1 MDATLVVLAAG
12 MGSRYGGLKQ
22 MDPVGTS
29 GEFIIDY
36 SIYDAKASGFNK
48 VVFIIREELLQD
60 FKDTI
65 GVRLESNIDVEY
77 VFQKLEDL
85 PAGFELPVGRS
96 KPWGTGQAVLACAD
110 AVKEPF
116 AVINADDF
124 YGRETF
130 EVMFEFLKANQGNSK
145 ATAMAG
151 FLLKNTLSDYG
162 SVSRGVCSSNE
173 QNDLMTVTEITA
185 LSKVDNEIVAG
196 DDKYSGMEHASMN
209 FWGFCPEIFGEFETN
224 FVDFLKTGI
233 GEEKS
238 EFYIPTVVNNLIEED
253 KVFCKVLETPCK
265 WFGVTYPE
273 DRPDVVQKIKQMVED
288 KIYPKSLWE

>member
-1 MDATLVVLAAG
+1 MNTTLVVLAAG

-36 SIYDAKASGFNK
+36 SIYDAIEAGFNK

-65 GVRLESNIDVEY
+65 GSRLTGHIKVEY

-85 PAGFELPVGRS
+85 PDGFTLPEGRE

-110 AVKEPF
+110 VVKEPF

-130 EVMFEFLKANQGNSK
+130 EVMAKFLEENQGNK
-145 ATAMAG
+145 RATSMAG

-162 SVSRGVCSSNE
+162 TVSRGVCSSNTNNE
-173 QNDLMTVTEITA
+173 LETVTEITA
-185 LSKVDNEIVAG
+185 IAKEGDKIVAG
-196 DDKYSGMEHASMN
+196 DVVYSGNEHVSMN
-209 FWGFCPEIFGEFETN
+209 FWGFYPEIFEAFKSQ
-224 FVDFLKTGI
+224 FKDFLTTGI
-233 GEEKS
+233 GEAKS
-238 EFYIPTVVNNLIEED
+238 EFYIPTVVNKCITDDE
-253 KVFCKVLETPCK
+253 VFCKVLETSCQ

-273 DRPDVVQKIKQMVED
+273 DRPDVVAKIESMIEAGQ
-288 KIYPKSLWE
+288 YPVSLWK